1 MPLRYKIDVIAE
13 LKNRGY
19 NTNKIRKERILSEG
33 TLQKLRTGEGIGWDN
48 IQKIC
53 ELLECQPND
62 FIEYVKD

>member
-13 LKNRGY
+13 LKKRGY
-19 NTNKIRKERILSEG
+19 NTNRIRIGKILSES
-33 TLQKLRTGEGIGWDN
+33 TVQKLRTGEGIGWDN